1 MPFVMT
7 TATCPPSRAGNQ
19 FARNSLTLSLDILI
33 TIYTMSKNITQN
45 KTEFIQF
52 RLDRDSKITAKALAE
67 KYFDGKMSAMFRYML
82 NNTDLT
88 KMYNTTE
95 ANGFDR
101 SCNATFAGGSSTQEV
116 VDWLRS
122 VYEEYKTENR
132 ELSAIGNNINQI
144 AHHVNANAMTY
155 PNPLTRQVA
164 DDLGQA
170 TSDLSS
176 LRSQSADRW
185 KKVKS
190 AINHQND

>member
-1 MPFVMT
+1 MTFVMT

-45 KTEFIQF
+45 KPEFIQF

-190 AINHQND
+190 AINHPTD